1 MSANDE
7 MTTAQAVR
15 SMLLLMPRL
24 VGRAKRLPIP
34 AALRGLDL
42 APRHLALLAYLQ
54 YDGPLT
60 VSQLAGRLEV
70 APTTVSLMVGDLSR
84 RGILTRQED
93 DADRRRRIV
102 AIAPDYAAP
111 ITEWLSSSATAWT
124 EVLAA
129 LTPAERATMVATM
142 RAYEAALPDP
152 TAAPSSPLLCA
163 AHRADTSRFRG
174 RLPGVRPRSPARLGG
189 LAVGSSGIFDK

>member
-1 MSANDE
+1 MSARDA
-7 MTTAQAVR
+7 MTTVQAVR

-42 APRHLALLAYLQ
+42 ASRHLALLAHLQ

-60 VSQLAGRLEV
+60 VSQLADRLEV

-84 RGILTRQED
+84 HGILTRQED

-102 AIAPDYAAP
+102 TIAPHYAAP
-111 ITEWLSSSATAWT
+111 INEWLSGSATAWT

-129 LTPAERATMVATM
+129 LTPAERATIVATM
-142 RAYEAALPDP
+142 RAYEAALDK
-152 TAAPSSPLLCA
+152 
-163 AHRADTSRFRG
+163 HTST
-174 RLPGVRPRSPARLGG
+174 
-189 LAVGSSGIFDK
+189 

>member
-1 MSANDE
+1 MSAGDE

-24 VGRAKRLPIP
+24 VGRAKRLPVP

-54 YDGPLT
+54 HDGPLT

-84 RGILTRQED
+84 HGIVTREED

-111 ITEWLSSSATAWT
+111 IAEWLSGSAAAWT

-129 LTPAERATMVATM
+129 LTPAERATIVATM
-142 RAYEAALPDP
+142 RAYEAALEKHASTP
-152 TAAPSSPLLCA
+152 
-163 AHRADTSRFRG
+163 
-174 RLPGVRPRSPARLGG
+174 
-189 LAVGSSGIFDK
+189 